1 MFLDSSHDKTSYVYI
16 LTDVLLSYRIAFFFN
31 FRYVISLSKSII
43 NALYSLGITYNLF
56 RHQPKEPET
65 AAIQ

>member
-31 FRYVISLSKSII
+31 FRYVISLSKSIR
-43 NALYSLGITYNLF
+43 NALYSLHTIYFVINPKSPRQRQYN
-56 RHQPKEPET
+56 KG
-65 AAIQ
+65 